1 MASVVVLSM
10 VVDCLPAIRVLSLAS
25 EASVIVIVPAA
36 PYFGVDVVAI
46 TKPHRIGERGTSPP
60 RALASFQGDRRCLG
74 QRMLG
79 RSSSHTACT
88 CRPDR
93 LGRTS
98 V

>member
-1 MASVVVLSM
+1 MARVVVLSM
-10 VVDCLPAIRVLSLAS
+10 VGDCMPAIRVLPLAS
-25 EASVIVIVPAA
+25 EASVMVIVPAA

-46 TKPHRIGERGTSPP
+46 VKPHRIGERGTWLP
-60 RALASFQGDRRCLG
+60 RAPASFQGGRKCLG